1 MTQGFDNWV
10 KTLLA
15 LRLLR
20 ANPNGLKGLVIRAR
34 SGPIR
39 DRLIDIIQNV
49 APALYKIYPNMSD
62 EQLFGGLDL
71 VQTLQQQKL
80 VYAQGKHSV
89 CALIL
94 HLAHRKKKEEKNI
107 VFI

>member
-1 MTQGFDNWV
+1 MTQGLDSWV

-15 LRLLR
+15 LRLLS
-20 ANPNGLKGLVIRAR
+20 ANPTGLKGLVIRAR

-39 DRLIDIIQNV
+39 DRLIEIIQNT
-49 APALYKIYPNMSD
+49 APALYKIYPIMSD

-80 VYAQGKHSV
+80 V
-89 CALIL
+89 
-94 HLAHRKKKEEKNI
+94 
-107 VFI
+107 